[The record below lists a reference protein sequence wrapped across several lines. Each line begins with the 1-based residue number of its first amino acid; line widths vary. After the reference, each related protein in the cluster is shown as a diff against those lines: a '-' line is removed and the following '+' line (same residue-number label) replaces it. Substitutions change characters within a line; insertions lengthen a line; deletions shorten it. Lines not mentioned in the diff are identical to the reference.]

1 MKQLLL
7 SLLFLIFVS
16 CQFSSKETPGK
27 LNKQAKD
34 TILNKKQK
42 ISDSLKLDTIT
53 LNNQKLIQLQES
65 DRFYALLSLQGDTIV
80 KPHIDN
86 AYFSIK
92 FLDIDEDGH
101 QDIRV
106 FTFGNTPNECE
117 NYLYNKV
124 NSTYHFIENCD
135 LAITKVKGSDFYY
148 SYNRAGCSDL
158 NWESHLYRIENYKL
172 VTYGYI
178 YGQGCDYDIVKY
190 PQVIEIFKVDKSDI
204 NHKKQIEKLAYKS
217 YIKKFEEK
225 WDFIEKYWKKNY
237 SKFDD

>member
-7 SLLFLIFVS
+7 SLQFLIFVS
-16 CQFSSKETPGK
+16 CQFSSKETTEKSIKPV
-27 LNKQAKD
+27 D
-34 TILNKKQK
+34 TSVESKSHNTSEIPEM
-42 ISDSLKLDTIT
+42 DTIT
-53 LNNQKLIQLQES
+53 LNNQKLIRLQES

-80 KPHIDN
+80 KPHFDN

-117 NYLYNKV
+117 NYLYNKA

-158 NWESHLYRIENYKL
+158 NWESHLCRIENYKL